1 LKSLYYT
8 NLAFDVNQ
16 RKGAAAAGTA
26 ESTAPTARISIDK
39 SDQGADNI
47 GNMKGLS
54 SEIARLGLALL
65 VQTQEMGGRSCYIE
79 TLVYHNGRLV
89 HSRKTP
95 YTRSFQD
102 PSWEDRL
109 AALIGD
115 EHREILR
122 ELAAGRLD
130 HLLPKA
136 GT

>member
-1 LKSLYYT
+1 L
-8 NLAFDVNQ
+8 
-16 RKGAAAAGTA
+16 
-26 ESTAPTARISIDK
+26 IDK

-47 GNMKGLS
+47 GTMKGLS

-115 EHREILR
+115 EHRKILR